1 MKALVVGN
9 GASLNQYR
17 EFIVFNTWDL
27 RIGTKLQFEDPD
39 FEFDYICAADEPP
52 VLYLLD
58 KYPDWESRIITR
70 ALWRDKHRMTGK
82 APNLICPKT
91 FHRGDVTGTLGV
103 KFAIEQGATHIT
115 TVAMDSLADSW
126 DKNTVWEWSN
136 NIDSQIYK
144 PDKLETKQQG
154 LLKNWGNQLRELE
167 RIHPEIE
174 WNHKHIGNIKG

>member
-1 MKALVVGN
+1 M
-9 GASLNQYR
+9 
-17 EFIVFNTWDL
+17 
-27 RIGTKLQFEDPD
+27 
-39 FEFDYICAADEPP
+39 
-52 VLYLLD
+52 
-58 KYPDWESRIITR
+58 
-70 ALWRDKHRMTGK
+70 
-82 APNLICPKT
+82 ICPKT
-91 FHRGDVTGTLGV
+91 FFKGDVSGTLGV

-174 WNHKHIGNIKG
+174 WDHRHIGNIKG